1 MLVPTKIVYGSKS
14 QGVGEPCLKI
24 SQIKAEIECMR
35 AGEVVCKCSICV
47 NCVHLMQPQRR
58 KEEGWCA
65 AFRSVCNVCNVQC
78 TVSKGGGEGGV
89 HVALITSC
97 IILQCHRRR
106 ERWMKVCSLCKM
118 GEVVNKW
125 ASV

>member
-1 MLVPTKIVYGSKS
+1 
-14 QGVGEPCLKI
+14 
-24 SQIKAEIECMR
+24 MR

-65 AFRSVCNVCNVQC
+65 AFRSVCNVCNVCNVQC

-106 ERWMKVCSLCKM
+106 ERWVKVCSLCKM
-118 GEVVNKW
+118 GEVVNKCTSVLVCTICTFSA
-125 ASV
+125 ASKGRWVHKCAREEVCKCA